1 MTSLPAGKDRDL
13 AVSLVI
19 HRWSDGD
26 FDGVKK
32 WLVQQPQSPDF
43 PLFLLSCMNR
53 LAEQDPELLFTLFEK
68 LPDREKK
75 NMRIHLKMTLDQL
88 RPDLASR
95 LAPEN

>member
-1 MTSLPAGKDRDL
+1 
-13 AVSLVI
+13 
-19 HRWSDGD
+19 
-26 FDGVKK
+26 
-32 WLVQQPQSPDF
+32 
-43 PLFLLSCMNR
+43 MNR

-95 LAPEN
+95 LAPEK